1 MVLKQ
6 KQMKNILIFKTDRL
20 GDLLNISPV
29 IYNLKI
35 NFPKCKI
42 TLVCSNYNKS
52 IAKYYQ
58 NDLNIII
65 YNKPLIIF
73 LIKNYLN
80 LNKNNFDLIL
90 QLDGKNHSY
99 ISSILLKAQIKAC
112 IKYIKN
118 KQFFNQFISVNRPN
132 FLINKFFDINEVSYE
147 NYNLND
153 NHKYHYLNL
162 YLNLLKKLSIKIYS
176 KDHYLPFN
184 NPIKQLNF
192 DESYFLFHIDERWEI
207 FEPTIQYKLKEK
219 ILFLSK
225 KNKIIVTSN
234 IGSNKIFDFLKIELE
249 NIINIQVIESPDLHK
264 TLSLIYHSNTCVSS
278 HSGLIVHAGAAFKK
292 NIVDLVSPSINNE
305 LDRWIPYN
313 INYKRFDINNF
324 SNFDF

>member
-1 MVLKQ
+1 
-6 KQMKNILIFKTDRL
+6 MKNILIFKTDRL

-52 IAKYYQ
+52 IAKYYA
-58 NDLNIII
+58 NDVHILI
-65 YNKPLIIF
+65 YNKPLINF

-99 ISSILLKAQIKAC
+99 ISSIFLKASIKAC
-112 IKYIKN
+112 VKYIKN
-118 KQFFNQFISVNRPN
+118 KQFFNKLISINRPN
-132 FLINKFFDINEVSYE
+132 FLINKFFDINEISRE
-147 NYNLND
+147 NYNLKD
-153 NHKYHYLNL
+153 NNKYHYLHL
-162 YLNLLKKLSIKIYS
+162 YLNLLKKLNINVYS

-184 NPIKQLNF
+184 DPINQSTF
-192 DESYFLFHIDERWEI
+192 DESYFLFHVDERWEM
-207 FEPTIQYKLKEK
+207 FESIIQYKLKEK

-225 KNKIIVTSN
+225 NNKIVVTSN
-234 IGSNKIFDFLKIELE
+234 VGSNKIFNFLKIELQ
-249 NIINIQVIESPDLHK
+249 NTINIQFIESPDLHK

-305 LDRWIPYN
+305 LDRWIPFN

-324 SNFDF
+324 YNFDF